1 MLCPEYQKK
10 SQKQNKPESEYE
22 WDMCVLVCVLVSLL
36 ILYNLHA
43 LPLFLLLPPLL
54 LLLLTVD
61 EEPPQQ
67 EQQQQQKQPQK
78 VGEKK
83 RPFTMQS
90 NCLRCRKEK
99 GRAPR
104 WLPGL
109 RLLKLAASQF
119 LPKSSGKKL
128 MDCYLVVSLAHHPLL
143 LPLPRPLCV
152 QLKCGIFVSHIRGG

>member
-1 MLCPEYQKK
+1 MSVC
-10 SQKQNKPESEYE
+10 
-22 WDMCVLVCVLVSLL
+22 VCVLVSLL
-36 ILYNLHA
+36 ILHNLQA
-43 LPLFLLLPPLL
+43 LPLFLLLARLL

-61 EEPPQQ
+61 EEPPQL

-78 VGEKK
+78 VGEKSAHLLCK
-83 RPFTMQS
+83 ATALGAAR
-90 NCLRCRKEK
+90 RREDRG
-99 GRAPR
+99 GRVPR

-143 LPLPRPLCV
+143 PLPRPLCV
-152 QLKCGIFVSHIRGG
+152 QLKRGIFVSHIREGNEWGKRERGEHLCFVCS